1 MKIARRITFAAAGIL
16 LLVGSARAASE
27 IVIAIRYLQAEGV
40 SHSHLYLYRDDGKF
54 LRQLTNEN
62 SGQDVDPIFAPN
74 GEEIVTWLESTRSR
88 ANGQVAFLLMRPK
101 LDHHPR
107 RPCRHDPNTAELA
120 ELLVNHAT
128 IMCVSVNPGRD
139 ERWPRPARRFRRPW
153 RLRRPGRFRR
163 ERRGGNV
170 TAA

>member
-54 LRQLTNEN
+54 LRQLTSDN

-74 GEEIVTWLESTRSR
+74 GEVI
-88 ANGQVAFLLMRPK
+88 AF
-101 LDHHPR
+101 
-107 RPCRHDPNTAELA
+107 T
-120 ELLVNHAT
+120 
-128 IMCVSVNPGRD
+128 
-139 ERWPRPARRFRRPW
+139 
-153 RLRRPGRFRR
+153 R
-163 ERRGGNV
+163 EREGSSLEFWTVQPLGGP
-170 TAA
+170 AAQLDSAPDWYEQATTSPYFTNIGE